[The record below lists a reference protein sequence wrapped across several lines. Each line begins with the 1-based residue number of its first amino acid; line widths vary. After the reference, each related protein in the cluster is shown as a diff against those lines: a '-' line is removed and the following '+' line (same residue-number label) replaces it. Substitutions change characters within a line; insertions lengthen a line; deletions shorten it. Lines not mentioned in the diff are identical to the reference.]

1 MQRHEKLA
9 QLRLSLHNSA
19 DDYLRLLA
27 FKSLHA
33 VYLMK

>member
-27 FKSLHA
+27 FNFSMQYTK
-33 VYLMK
+33 